1 MADKKL
7 MIDTSILIDYFR
19 KTDKA
24 NSRLVAHFRQYNRL
38 YISSITEF
46 EVYNGATQ
54 LHKQFWEGMLLRLT
68 VLDFDGKAARQA
80 AEIVGQLRTKRKTID
95 KPDLFIAATAIVHGL
110 AFDTLNLKH
119 FVHIDNLAL
128 LTTRNDG

>member
-19 KTDKA
+19 KSDKA
-24 NSRLVAHFRQYNRL
+24 NSRLLAHFKQYNQL

-46 EVYNGATQ
+46 EVYNGATD

-68 VLDFDGKAARQA
+68 ILDFDSKAARQA
-80 AEIVGQLRTKRKTID
+80 AEIVGQLKTKRKTID

-110 AFDTLNLKH
+110 TFDTLNQKH
-119 FVHIDNLAL
+119 FVHIDNLDL
-128 LTTRNDG
+128 LKT